1 MMEKKIKVLV
11 VDDSA
16 VFRNIIS
23 TALATDKSVE
33 VVGKAING
41 AIALEKTALLKP
53 DVITM
58 DVEMPEMDGI
68 TALRK
73 IKKLYPDIA
82 VIMLSVHT
90 ERGAELTVE
99 ALTAGA
105 ADFIAKPSDGKS
117 FAENSE
123 RIKNDLLIRIKA
135 FKSTRFIQK
144 SVSTKKTIVP
154 PGASRVPVTRLQRD
168 VIAIG
173 SSTGGPDALKEV
185 ITRIPKDIKSAILI
199 VQHMPPVF
207 TDKLAQHLD
216 KLSQIEVRE
225 AKEGDVLKN
234 GLALIAPGGNHM
246 TVKKSPAGKYT
257 ISLNQNPPENHCR
270 PSADVMF
277 RSVAQ
282 HFKNKTV
289 GVILTGMGNDGCA
302 GLEVMK
308 GHGTPIIAQDKNSC
322 VVWGMPRCVVEAG
335 LADAEVDIKDIAGKI
350 NQYIL

>member
-1 MMEKKIKVLV
+1 MEKKIKVLV

-23 TALATDKSVE
+23 TVLATDNSVE

-41 AIALEKTALLKP
+41 AIALEKIPRVKP

-58 DVEMPEMDGI
+58 DIEMPEMDGI

-73 IKKLYPDIA
+73 IRKLYPTIA
-82 VIMLSVHT
+82 VIMLSMHT
-90 ERGAELTVE
+90 ERGAEMTVE

-105 ADFIAKPSDGKS
+105 ADFIAKPTAGKS
-117 FAENSE
+117 LAENSE
-123 RIKNDLLIRIKA
+123 QIKNDLLVKIKTC
-135 FKSTRFIQK
+135 KGVRSIQK
-144 SVSTKKTIVP
+144 PTTQKTVIRPLPTKT
-154 PGASRVPVTRLQRD
+154 PVTRSQRD

-207 TDKLAQHLD
+207 TDKLAQHLN

-225 AKEGDVLKN
+225 AKEGDTLEN
-234 GLALIAPGGNHM
+234 GLALIAPGGHHM
-246 TVKKSPAGKYT
+246 VVKKSATGNYT
-257 ISLNQNPPENHCR
+257 ISLNQDPPENHCR
-270 PSADVMF
+270 PSADVLF

-282 HFKNKTV
+282 HFKGKTV
-289 GVILTGMGNDGCA
+289 GVILTGMGSDGCK
-302 GLEVMK
+302 GLTVMK
-308 GHGTPIIAQDKNSC
+308 EHGTPIIAQDKDSC

-335 LADAEVDIKDIAGKI
+335 LADAEVDIKGIANKI